1 MAIDPQD
8 KTVLITGANRGIG
21 LAYAEAFLSAG
32 VAKLYATA
40 RKPETLQPL
49 VDKHGD
55 KVVTLALDLA
65 DEASVN
71 AAAQTAS
78 DVDIVVNNGGVLT
91 QGDSFGDDVFDHL
104 DYEINVNVKGLIRV
118 ARAFA
123 PVLKAN
129 GGGALVQLNSVAS
142 LRNFAAFTTYSASK
156 AAAYS
161 ITQGLHDQL
170 AEQGTDVVSVHPGPI
185 ATDMGDDAGFEDA
198 PPPSVV
204 ADATIDALKAGDFHV
219 FPDDFAKEIWR
230 GYKVFGK
237 NVVEPAMAA
246 EA

>member
-1 MAIDPQD
+1 MAIDPQG

-21 LAYAEAFLSAG
+21 LAFAEAFLAAG
-32 VAKLYATA
+32 ISKLYATA
-40 RKPETLQPL
+40 RKPETLQAL

-55 KVVTLALDLA
+55 KVVTFALDLT

-71 AAAQTAS
+71 AAAATAT
-78 DVDIVVNNGGVLT
+78 DVDIVINNGGVLT
-91 QGDSFGDDVFDHL
+91 QGDYTSDKVFDNL
-104 DYEINVNVKGLIRV
+104 DFEIDVNVKGLLRV

-129 GGGALVQLNSVAS
+129 DGGALVTLNSVAS
-142 LRNFAAFTTYSASK
+142 LRNFAAFTTYCASK
-156 AAAYS
+156 AASYS
-161 ITQGLHDQL
+161 ITQGLHDLL

-185 ATDMGDDAGFEDA
+185 ATDMAHEAGFPDA

-204 ADATIDALKAGDFHV
+204 ADALIEALKAGEFHC
-219 FPDDFAKEIWR
+219 FPDDFAKQFWAGYEGFGR
-230 GYKVFGK
+230 G
-237 NVVEPAMAA
+237 VVEPEMQ